1 MLIYSKL
8 KSIRKVLSLSQSD
21 IEIETGLSQRDISQ
35 LENGKKKFIPTAYI
49 QFLNKKNIPL
59 NLLFDDSFSLSD
71 FENIIAVLASNNC
84 KENCK
89 DDCKVTPENTLESGK
104 TKGTENSESNGYPNG
119 YFDGYP
125 SPIFLPESGKTKGA
139 NIIELPIIKSDN
151 PEMVSVPVVD
161 ISVAAGHGFDN
172 PDYMEEVDA
181 IYFPKSMIHS
191 GQTYLCV
198 RIKGESMTP
207 TLQDGGYLVIRLL
220 DRSEWQSIREGY
232 VYVVSDIEGRSYV
245 KRLKNRLSKHGFIV
259 CTSDNPDVTRYRNFN
274 LFEHE
279 INTVW
284 YAEWYISAKMPNI
297 HTSYYNKVNELED
310 KYDDIITQMQQMQ
323 KEIRAL
329 SQHN

>member
-1 MLIYSKL
+1 MLIYNKL
-8 KSIRKVLSLSQSD
+8 KSIRRVLSLSQSD
-21 IEIETGLSQRDISQ
+21 IEVETGLSQRDISQ
-35 LENGKKKFIPTAYI
+35 LENGKKKFIPTTYI

-59 NLLFDDSFSLSD
+59 NLLFDDSFSLLD
-71 FENIIAVLASNNC
+71 FEEAIAALSV
-84 KENCK
+84 KEGK
-89 DDCKVTPENTLESGK
+89 VKGKEEGKVTPENTPESGK
-104 TKGTENSESNGYPNG
+104 TNSTNYTPENTPI
-119 YFDGYP
+119 DTP
-125 SPIFLPESGKTKGA
+125 VSPLFLPESGKTKGA

-198 RIKGESMTP
+198 RIKGESMAP

-220 DRSEWQSIREGY
+220 DRSEWQYIREGY
-232 VYVVSDIEGRSYV
+232 VYVISDTEGRSYV
-245 KRLKNRLSKHGFIV
+245 KRLKNRLSEHGFIV
-259 CTSDNPDVTRYRNFN
+259 CTSDNPDVTRYRNFH
-274 LFEHE
+274 LFENE

-284 YAEWYISAKMPNI
+284 YAEWYISAKIPNI
-297 HTSYYNKVNELED
+297 HTHYYNKVNELED
-310 KYDDIITQMQQMQ
+310 KYDDIINQMQQMQ
-323 KEIRAL
+323 KEIRSL

>member
-35 LENGKKKFIPTAYI
+35 LENGKKKFIPTTYI

-59 NLLFDDSFSLSD
+59 NLLFDDSFSLPD
-71 FENIIAVLASNNC
+71 FEEAIAALSV
-84 KENCK
+84 KEGK
-89 DDCKVTPENTLESGK
+89 EKGKEEGKVTPENTLESGK
-104 TKGTENSESNGYPNG
+104 TKCSENNVPENVQIDVPTT
-119 YFDGYP
+119 P
-125 SPIFLPESGKTKGA
+125 LFLPESGKTKSA
-139 NIIELPIIKSDN
+139 NIIELPIIKSNNEDI
-151 PEMVSVPVVD
+151 VGVPVVD
-161 ISVAAGHGFDN
+161 ISVAAGHGFEN
-172 PDYMEEVDA
+172 PNYLSEVDTL
-181 IYFPKSMIHS
+181 YFPKNMVHD
-191 GQTYLCV
+191 GKVYLCV
-198 RIKGESMTP
+198 RIKGESMAP

-232 VYVVSDIEGRSYV
+232 VYVVSDIEGRAYV
-245 KRLKNRLSKHGFIV
+245 KRLKNRLSEHGFIV

>member
-1 MLIYSKL
+1 MRNSTINQRIISSINHLLERNIVSKKGDIADTLGCSPQTITEILGGRQGMKIDLLQKFFEKFKVSYQYIFEGKGEIL
-8 KSIRKVLSLSQSD
+8 KEENTPVNTPVDTLLLS
-21 IEIETGLSQRDISQ
+21 
-35 LENGKKKFIPTAYI
+35 EN
-49 QFLNKKNIPL
+49 
-59 NLLFDDSFSLSD
+59 
-71 FENIIAVLASNNC
+71 
-84 KENCK
+84 
-89 DDCKVTPENTLESGK
+89 TPENGK
-104 TKGTENSESNGYPNG
+104 TKGTENNVPENVQVNVPI
-119 YFDGYP
+119 

-198 RIKGESMTP
+198 RIKGESMAP

-220 DRSEWQSIREGY
+220 DRSEWQYIREGY
-232 VYVVSDIEGRSYV
+232 VYVISDTEGRSYV
-245 KRLKNRLSKHGFIV
+245 KRLKNRLSEHGFIV
-259 CTSDNPDVTRYRNFN
+259 CTSDNPDVTRYRNFH
-274 LFEHE
+274 LFENE

-284 YAEWYISAKMPNI
+284 YAEWYVSAKMPNI
-297 HTSYYNKVNELED
+297 HTHYYNKVNELED

-323 KEIRAL
+323 REIWAL

>member
-89 DDCKVTPENTLESGK
+89 DDCKVTPENTLENGK
-104 TKGTENSESNGYPNG
+104 TKGTENNVPENVQVNVPI
-119 YFDGYP
+119 

-198 RIKGESMTP
+198 RIKGESMAP

-232 VYVVSDIEGRSYV
+232 VYVLSDIEGRSYV
-245 KRLKNRLSKHGFIV
+245 KRLKNRLSEHGFIV

-297 HTSYYNKVNELED
+297 HTHYYNKVNELED